1 MALFS
6 SLPPAVKALFAQL
19 GGWLIAYALNML
31 FSLSAISPWSVIAA
45 QALSAAT
52 LAWLMSSARW
62 WIPIHLGFMPAA
74 MLLQGA
80 PIAPGWYL
88 AAFIALTL
96 IYWNTFRTQVP
107 LYLSSPE
114 AIAAVEALLPRDRPF
129 RFLDLG
135 CGTGTLLIPLAK
147 RFPNGH
153 FVGIESAP
161 GPYWVA
167 RSKAKRL
174 PNVELRLG
182 DYFQDSWRDYDFLYA
197 FLSPAP
203 MPRVGAKA
211 RRELAPTALLIS
223 NSFPIPDWAPK
234 RVIPLSDAGN
244 RVLYLYHHPEKR

>member
-1 MALFS
+1 MASSF
-6 SLPPAVKALFAQL
+6 SLPPAVKALLAQL
-19 GGWLIAYALNML
+19 GGWLIAYGLNAL
-31 FSLSAISPWSVIAA
+31 FSLSAISPWAVIAS
-45 QALSAAT
+45 QAISAAT

-62 WIPIHLGFMPAA
+62 WIPIHMAFMPAV

-114 AIAAVEALLPRDRPF
+114 AIAGVAALLPSDRPF

-135 CGTGTLLIPLAK
+135 CGTGTLIIPLAK

-167 RSKAKRL
+167 RAQAKGL
-174 PNVELRLG
+174 ANVELRLG

-211 RRELAPTALLIS
+211 HRELAPTALLIS
-223 NSFPIPDWAPK
+223 NSFPIPDWLPDQ
-234 RVIPLSDAGN
+234 VIPLSDSRN
-244 RVLYLYHHPEKR
+244 SVLYLYRHRRKR